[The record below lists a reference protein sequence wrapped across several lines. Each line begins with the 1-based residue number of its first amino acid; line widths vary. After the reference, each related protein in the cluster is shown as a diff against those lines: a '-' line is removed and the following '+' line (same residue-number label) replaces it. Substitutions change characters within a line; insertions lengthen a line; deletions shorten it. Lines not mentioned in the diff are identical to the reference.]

1 MSDAARIA
9 VIGAAGWAGR
19 RHVDAFCT
27 VGGRVVALIDPDPR
41 VYTMAGT
48 IGAQVLESPSDLLA
62 EGIDLV
68 VVSLP
73 SSLQP
78 GVSAELLRRG
88 LRVLVEKP
96 IGSSA
101 ANAAVLCE
109 VSGIGE
115 TMMVGYTLHHHPI
128 ARALATWVAG
138 VDVISVS
145 VRSAATKSTIDSWR
159 VVPEEGGVTVVNGIH
174 AIEYVASLFPGEAR
188 VHSVYSSDQLHQAS
202 VSDYTA
208 ATLTFA
214 DGPLF
219 RLETYW
225 SPWNHSSGLNRNDW
239 AFEVDVIAREG
250 RRKWSNWSLHG
261 WDRLGS
267 ETVDHFPEVDLFVEQ
282 AKKAIRFAA
291 GDQPTVGF
299 RQALRATQIAD
310 EIVNRG
316 RERV

>member
-1 MSDAARIA
+1 MNDAVRIA
-9 VIGAAGWAGR
+9 VVGAAGWAGH
-19 RHVDAFCT
+19 RHVDAFRA

-41 VYTMAGT
+41 VHTMAGT
-48 IGAQVLESPSDLLA
+48 IGAQVLESPSHLHAD
-62 EGIDLV
+62 EIDLV

-78 GVSAELLRRG
+78 GVSAELLQRG

-101 ANAAVLCE
+101 ANAAVLSE

-128 ARALATWVAG
+128 AQALATWVAG
-138 VDVISVS
+138 VDVISIS
-145 VRSAATKSTIDSWR
+145 VRSAATKSTIDAWR
-159 VVPEEGGVTVVNGIH
+159 VAPEEGGVTVVNGIH
-174 AIEYVASLFPGEAR
+174 GIEFAASLFPGEPT
-188 VHSVYSSDQLHQAS
+188 VHSTYSSDQLHRAS

-208 ATLTFA
+208 AMLSFA

-225 SPWNHSSGLNRNDW
+225 NPWNHTTGLNRDDW
-239 AFEVDVIAREG
+239 SFEVDVIASEG
-250 RRKWSNWSLHG
+250 RRVWSNWSLHR
-261 WDRLGS
+261 WDRFGS
-267 ETVDHFPEVDLFVEQ
+267 ETVDYFPEVDLFLEQ

-291 GDQPTVGF
+291 GDQPIVGF
-299 RQALRATQIAD
+299 RQALRATEIAD
-310 EIVNRG
+310 GIVDQG